1 MAPKN
6 ALKKKNRKE
15 TALSRFI
22 NENIYIF
29 LAFICSAA
37 LMLIVYFCFEVIPF
51 GDKTVLRMDLYHQ
64 YGPLFAELYDRL
76 TGFKSL
82 LYSWTSAGGSSFLGN
97 YMNYLSSPIA
107 LIILAFG
114 HENIPESIGAMV
126 LIKNALAASTMA
138 YYLKKAHGKNLLR
151 ALYQEGI
158 TKTIIFLTKEMRS
171 LTLLIPCSLIPSM
184 VGNGVKP
191 IATYAPIMH

>member
-126 LIKNALAASTMA
+126 LIKNALAAST
-138 YYLKKAHGKNLLR
+138 
-151 ALYQEGI
+151 
-158 TKTIIFLTKEMRS
+158 
-171 LTLLIPCSLIPSM
+171 
-184 VGNGVKP
+184 
-191 IATYAPIMH
+191 